1 MSDTGEAEHQ
11 YGKGGK
17 GALGWL
23 ALSVALVAGLAFF
36 LQKKTDEPGAKSLTV
51 YCAAGI
57 QLPVEEAA
65 RQFEKELG
73 VKVHLEYASSGVLA
87 NKLKLDQEANRPRAD
102 VYIPADFTFTER
114 ARADGL
120 TAETLKVASWK
131 IVLAVKPGA
140 GIDVKNIDELL
151 EQKISFVICEPLA
164 GAGKKTKKVLQA
176 AGKWEAVDAAKTA
189 SFPTVPEAALAVK
202 ETGTQAAFLW
212 NSTAA
217 QHGLKVI
224 ELPELEKSRAEIT
237 VAVTATTDR
246 SALALQF
253 ARFLAAPEMG
263 GKVFTRHKYE
273 PIAGDRWAKKPVLRV
288 DCGGVNREAVEK
300 TIREFMEREGCEVRT
315 VYDGCGTLVSK
326 MQTSDIGLPDV
337 FLTCDASYLDKAQDA
352 MGSPFGPDL
361 KVSSTRIVMLVAK
374 GNPKGLKDLAGL
386 ARAGLRIGTTDP
398 KVSTLGALSHD
409 LFRETGHLDAIK
421 TNITKDGV
429 MTDTAHTLIQTMEA
443 GGKLD
448 VALVY
453 EANIQH
459 LKDKFDFVPLAPPRS
474 LAVQNIAANKSAA
487 YPQLAQ
493 RLMQHII
500 SDTSKRRFEQLGFQ
514 WVAGAPKP

>member
-1 MSDTGEAEHQ
+1 MSETDYQ
-11 YGKGGK
+11 YGKGSK
-17 GALGWL
+17 GGLVML
-23 ALSVALVAGLAFF
+23 VLSVALVAGLAFF
-36 LQKKTDEPGAKSLTV
+36 LQKKSTEPEARSLTV

-57 QLPVEEAA
+57 QPPVEEAA
-65 RQFEKELG
+65 RQFEREVG

-87 NKLKLDQEANRPRAD
+87 NKLKLDREANRPRAD
-102 VYIPADFTFTER
+102 VYIPADFTFTTR
-114 ARADGL
+114 ARDDGL
-120 TAETLKVASWK
+120 TAEALKAASWK

-176 AGKWEAVDAAKTA
+176 VGKWEAVDAAKTA

-202 ETGTQAAFLW
+202 ENPGTQAAFLW

-217 QHGLKVI
+217 QHGLEII

-246 SALALQF
+246 PALALQF
-253 ARFLAAPEMG
+253 ARYLAAPEKG
-263 GKVFTRHKYE
+263 NRIFARHNYH
-273 PIAGDRWAKKPVLRV
+273 PLIGDRWAEKPVLRV

-300 TIREFMEREGCEVRT
+300 TIREFEVREGCEVRT

-337 FLTCDASYLDKAQDA
+337 FLTCDTSYLVKAQDA

-386 ARAGLRIGTTDP
+386 AQPGLKIGTTDP
-398 KVSTLGALSHD
+398 RASTLGALSHD
-409 LFRETGHLDAIK
+409 LFRETGQYHAINK
-421 TNITKDGV
+421 NVVV
-429 MTDTAHTLIQTMEA
+429 MNDTAHTLIQSMEA
-443 GGKLD
+443 GEKLD

-459 LKDKFDFVPLAPPRS
+459 LKQKFDYVLIKPARAQ
-474 LAVQNIAANKSAA
+474 AVQNIAANKNTA
-487 YPQLAQ
+487 YPQLAR
-493 RLMQHII
+493 RLMQHIT
-500 SDTSKRRFEQLGFQ
+500 SATSKRRFEQLGFQ
-514 WVAGAPKP
+514 WVAGPPQP

>member
-1 MSDTGEAEHQ
+1 MSETDYQ
-11 YGKGGK
+11 YDKGSKGG
-17 GALGWL
+17 LVL
-23 ALSVALVAGLAFF
+23 LVLSVALVAGLVFF
-36 LQKKTDEPGAKSLTV
+36 LQRKATEPEAESLTV

-57 QLPVEEAA
+57 QPPVEEAA
-65 RQFEKELG
+65 RQFERELG
-73 VKVHLEYASSGVLA
+73 VKVHLEYANSGVLA
-87 NKLKLDQEANRPRAD
+87 NRLKLDREANRPRAD
-102 VYIPADFTFTER
+102 VYIPADFTFTTR
-114 ARADGL
+114 ARDDGL
-120 TAETLKVASWK
+120 TVESLKAASWK
-131 IVLAVKPGA
+131 IVLGVKPGA
-140 GIDVKNIDELL
+140 GIDVENIDDLL

-176 AGKWEAVDAAKTA
+176 AGKWKAVDAVKTA

-202 ETGTQAAFLW
+202 ENAGMQAAFVW
-212 NSTAA
+212 NSTAT

-246 SALALQF
+246 SARALQF
-253 ARFLAAPEMG
+253 ARYLAAPDKG
-263 GKVFTRHKYE
+263 NRIFARHNYN
-273 PIAGDRWAKKPVLRV
+273 PVAGDRWVEKPVLRV

-300 TIREFMEREGCEVRT
+300 TIREFEVREGCEVRT

-337 FLTCDASYLDKAQDA
+337 FLTCDASYLAKAQNA

-374 GNPKGLKDLAGL
+374 GNPKGLKDLVGL
-386 ARAGLRIGTTDP
+386 AQPGLKIGTTDP
-398 KVSTLGALSHD
+398 RASTLGALSHD
-409 LFRETGHLDAIK
+409 LFRETGQYDVIK
-421 TNITKDGV
+421 ENVTV
-429 MTDTAHTLIQTMEA
+429 MNDTAHTLIQSMEA
-443 GGKLD
+443 GEKLD

-459 LKDKFDFVPLAPPRS
+459 LKDKFDYVSLKPSHA
-474 LAVQNIAANKSAA
+474 LAVQNIAANKNAD

-493 RLMQHII
+493 RLMQHIT
-500 SDTSKRRFEQLGFQ
+500 SATSKRRFEQLGFR
-514 WVAGAPKP
+514 WVAGAPRP